1 MKKLLILLSL
11 ILLTKTICS
20 SQTILTETAQDSIV
34 YVTSEQLRYANLIF
48 AEHEKLLTEDSLYK
62 SEIKR
67 LQTNLR
73 IAELTDSLRIEQLD
87 QYEKLN
93 NANYW
98 QIQDLNNN
106 ISKKNKTIL
115 GLKIGCITVS
125 IGVALLLIFK

>member
-1 MKKLLILLSL
+1 MLLI
-11 ILLTKTICS
+11 S
-20 SQTILTETAQDSIV
+20 SYIPSNAQNDSIV

-73 IAELTDSLRIEQLD
+73 IAELTDSLRMEQLD

-93 NANYW
+93 NVNYW
-98 QIQDLNNN
+98 QIQDLNNS